1 LRFGAIPVIFY
12 FPLGT
17 PEALYMEVVL
27 ILVVV
32 LAALAIYEYRLRR
45 PDQIVVAETRGGV
58 RVRGGRLYPRHFS
71 TPITKATHSF
81 AQTIDAS
88 AKGNLDIRVRLAVT
102 VAASMDNIATLVRV
116 GGWSADAV
124 ARASKE
130 LETLLLGYVKGYTE
144 QHGVEELS
152 SEGIGNY
159 LLEHVRGS
167 GRLLGLEVVTL
178 TIASFDPVNPQ
189 IAEAIRQREHAR
201 ILEQTESLNQK
212 ARIAA
217 TRARLNAD
225 SEIAAL
231 EHELELRKYELKQAE
246 LEKESALAGTRAE
259 HELRLKKL
267 QLDFEKDE
275 LRLLKD
281 SPELLLLTPQAARLA
296 EASQSMKNART
307 VVSFS
312 PTDGVQGSEILSMFS
327 TLVQKALEALTD
339 RKKK

>member
-1 LRFGAIPVIFY
+1 
-12 FPLGT
+12 
-17 PEALYMEVVL
+17 MEVVL
-27 ILVVV
+27 IPVVILV
-32 LAALAIYEYRLRR
+32 ALALYEYRLRR

-58 RVRGGRLYPRHFS
+58 RVRSGRLYPRHFS
-71 TPITKATHSF
+71 SPITKTTHSF
-81 AQTIDAS
+81 QQTVDAS
-88 AKGNLDIRVRLAVT
+88 AKGNLDIRVKLAVT
-102 VAASMDNIATLVRV
+102 VGASLDDIATLVRV

-124 ARASKE
+124 ARAAKE

-144 QHGVEELS
+144 VHEVEDLA
-152 SEGIGNY
+152 SEGIRKY
-159 LLEHVRGS
+159 LLEHVRES
-167 GRLLGLEVVTL
+167 GHALGIEVVTL

-201 ILEQTESLNQK
+201 ILEQTESLNQQ

-217 TRARLNAD
+217 TKARLAAD
-225 SEIAAL
+225 QEIATL
-231 EHELELRKYELKQAE
+231 EHALELRRYDLKQEE
-246 LEKESALAGTRAE
+246 LEKESALAGSRAE
-259 HELRLKKL
+259 HELRLKKM

-307 VVSFS
+307 VVSLS
-312 PTDGVQGSEILSMFS
+312 PPDGVQGTEILSMFS